1 VAKELRFQS
10 FTSDNEVRSLD
21 VRIKYPPVFIAERI
35 IRKHIQSI
43 VIIKQYPDLPASPT
57 SIRRTK
63 NCRVSPW
70 NSTAI
75 RLSRLLE
82 PSGSQLKSSGRSLV
96 SSRGTVEIM
105 VANNHLVAV
114 RNAPSTLNVEGVFSN
129 LLRWLR
135 VFIVLRCPNW
145 NHSQSAARPEDQS
158 GFPISTSSAF

>member
-1 VAKELRFQS
+1 MLSKIR
-10 FTSDNEVRSLD
+10 TSVIAMLQQQRGRAWLKSHVSSPL
-21 VRIKYPPVFIAERI
+21 PVTTKCGPSTHGLN
-35 IRKHIQSI
+35 IRGKHIQSI

-96 SSRGTVEIM
+96 SSG
-105 VANNHLVAV
+105 
-114 RNAPSTLNVEGVFSN
+114 G
-129 LLRWLR
+129 
-135 VFIVLRCPNW
+135 
-145 NHSQSAARPEDQS
+145 
-158 GFPISTSSAF
+158 

>member
-1 VAKELRFQS
+1 MKILTNCARSPQIRLTAPSSSDCWEQFTAETSGDERNGDVTTATWQSVAKESRFQS

-96 SSRGTVEIM
+96 SSG
-105 VANNHLVAV
+105 
-114 RNAPSTLNVEGVFSN
+114 G
-129 LLRWLR
+129 
-135 VFIVLRCPNW
+135 
-145 NHSQSAARPEDQS
+145 
-158 GFPISTSSAF
+158 